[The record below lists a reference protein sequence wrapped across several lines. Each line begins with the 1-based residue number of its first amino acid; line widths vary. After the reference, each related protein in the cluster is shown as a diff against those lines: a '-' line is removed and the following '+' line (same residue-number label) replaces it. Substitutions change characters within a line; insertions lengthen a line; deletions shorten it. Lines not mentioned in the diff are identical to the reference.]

1 MTETPTNPQ
10 LERFLSA
17 YQKIRSKRSE
27 IKRSFEEMDGGLK
40 HKLGLIEVALMKMMA
55 ESGSENL
62 KIKGIG
68 QAYLTTKTFTKGK
81 DWDAIWKY
89 VEESGNLDLLQRRL
103 SSKAVQEFMEA
114 NSGDL
119 PPGVDVSTERAVVV
133 RTA

>member
-1 MTETPTNPQ
+1 MTEEATNPQ
-10 LERFLSA
+10 LKRFLAA

-27 IKRSFEEMDGGLK
+27 IKRSFEESDGELK

-62 KIKGIG
+62 KIKGVG
-68 QAYLTTKTFTKGK
+68 QAYLTIKTFTKGK
-81 DWDAIWKY
+81 DWNAIWKY

-114 NSGDL
+114 NDGDL